1 MAGNNKT
8 VEAVFQAQRQSL
20 RQELSLPYFKRR
32 ENLIKLRRLIKQR
45 EQDINQ
51 ALFKDLHKSPAE
63 CYLTETG
70 IVLSEISFALK
81 HLRKWTRKKRV
92 PTPLCLMPSAS
103 YILPQALGTIL
114 IISPWNYPFQL
125 ALSPLV
131 GAVAA
136 GNRVLLNPSPQSPHT
151 TSLLQSLINDNF
163 PESEIYCFDGEISTT
178 DTLLKL
184 KPDYLFFTGSPA
196 TACRIMPQASS
207 ELIPATLE
215 LGGKSPVIV
224 DKDADCETAAKRIA
238 FGKFMNCGQTCVA
251 PDYLFIHRSSK
262 ETFVEHFRRFVET
275 EYGKNPVLSTFYGR
289 MINEHHFR
297 RVEKLLEGQ
306 NIIFGGEM
314 KAEKNYIAPTLVE
327 LHSLD
332 NSLMQ
337 EEIFAPVLPMIV
349 FDDINEPVDYILS
362 QERPL
367 ALYYFGTENRNIID
381 RIPFGGGCIN
391 DTLMHIVSPYMPF
404 GGVGN
409 SGMGAYHG
417 KASFDTF
424 THYKSVLQSPRRFDF
439 AFKYPPYTNTVLRIF
454 KRLLR

>member
-1 MAGNNKT
+1 MQENTETIRAI
-8 VEAVFQAQRQSL
+8 FQAQRQAVRS
-20 RQELSLPYFKRR
+20 ELSLPYAKRR
-32 ENLIKLRRLIKQR
+32 ENLLKLQKLIRQR
-45 EQDINQ
+45 ETDINQ

-63 CYLTETG
+63 TYLTETG
-70 IVLSEISFALK
+70 VVLSEIRFALK
-81 HLRKWTRKKRV
+81 HLRSWIRKKRV
-92 PTPLCLMPSAS
+92 PTPIYLMPSAS
-103 YILPQALGTIL
+103 YILPQALGTVL

-125 ALSPLV
+125 ALSPLL

-151 TSLLQSLINDNF
+151 ASLLQSLINDNF
-163 PESEIYCFDGEISTT
+163 PESEIHCFDGEISTT

-196 TACRIMPQASS
+196 TARGIMSQVSS
-207 ELIPATLE
+207 NLIPATLE

-224 DKDADCETAAKRIA
+224 DRDADCETAAKRIA
-238 FGKFMNCGQTCVA
+238 FGKFVNCGQTCVA
-251 PDYLFIHRSSK
+251 PDYLFIHRSLK
-262 ETFVEHFRRFVET
+262 EAFIKSFRRFVEK
-275 EYGKNPVLSTFYGR
+275 EYGQNPLESPFYGR
-289 MINEHHFR
+289 IINKHHFR
-297 RVEKLLEGQ
+297 RAKKLLEGQ
-306 NIIFGGEM
+306 NIIFGGELR
-314 KAEKNYIAPTLVE
+314 EEENYIAPTLVE
-327 LHSLD
+327 LQSLD

-337 EEIFAPVLPMIV
+337 EEIFAPLLPMIV
-349 FDDINEPVDYILS
+349 FDEINEPVDYILS

-381 RIPFGGGCIN
+381 RLPFGGGCIN

-424 THYKSVLQSPRRFDF
+424 THYKSILQSPRRFDF
-439 AFKYPPYTNTVLRIF
+439 AFKYPPYTDTVLRIF